1 MNLLGP
7 LGGCL
12 CSPVAE
18 EGPGAPAP
26 AASGPAEA
34 VAAEVHFAAALGA
47 WLGEAAVG
55 QTDRGPQDARG
66 GFWGG
71 LDHPKRPAGTFG
83 DPSPPVGSLF
93 RDKLLGQLVPQARAP
108 DSPPAGGGEPA
119 GAPDRAEG
127 AVHTEETRAPVPKAG
142 ARQGSAGSELPWVCP
157 EMCAAEALP
166 AQEGS
171 LGEDAPEV
179 GPGAVLPPRREDE
192 EPQAV
197 PWLRQHFGPDVSVAH
212 MATSAPGVAELEQPP
227 TTEGPER
234 GAPVPWAEDASPVNG
249 SGTRDERPAGLSV
262 KAVAGECSPGKDC
275 GPAPPDGEESRAA
288 AFLEPGP
295 FFPPGIPDRPAAGRP
310 TAPRKTEAPQ
320 AGAVPLRDRG
330 DELSSSQGVRVEPAQ
345 SLDVGEAGG
354 LPVPRT
360 GGEEAGLRADPEL
373 VRTALESVGLASPQ
387 ERLPRT
393 GAEARPAPD
402 VSTWLS
408 GKATPARG
416 PATVE
421 AVELQGGDREPSEP
435 RAEKR
440 PWVSEVGWPQG
451 AESPSPWSTPPRPDH
466 HGSAHPSPGEPA
478 EPAGRVATPESP
490 GPYALP
496 QRLRVEVPDVRGD
509 PVHVEVRARSE
520 RVWVRVEGGPEVVQV
535 LRGHAEGLQQ
545 ALGDH
550 GLSLMGLEVDTAGGR
565 RQEPDAPDPLTP
577 PPRPPRR
584 WEAVRPAEGAVDY
597 VV

>member
-12 CSPVAE
+12 CSAVAE
-18 EGPGAPAP
+18 EGRGAPAP

-47 WLGEAAVG
+47 WLGKAAVG
-55 QTDRGPQDARG
+55 QTDPGPIPLE
-66 GFWGG
+66 GFFQE
-71 LDHPKRPAGTFG
+71 A
-83 DPSPPVGSLF
+83 
-93 RDKLLGQLVPQARAP
+93 LLGQVVPQARAP
-108 DSPPAGGGEPA
+108 DFPPAGGGEPA
-119 GAPDRAEG
+119 GAPDRAGG

-142 ARQGSAGSELPWVCP
+142 ARQGLAGSALPWVCP
-157 EMCAAEALP
+157 EVCAAEVLP
-166 AQEGS
+166 AEEGS

-179 GPGAVLPPRREDE
+179 EPGAVLPPRREDE

-197 PWLRQHFGPDVSVAH
+197 PWLRQHFGPGVSVAH
-212 MATSAPGVAELEQPP
+212 TATSASGVAELEQLP
-227 TTEGPER
+227 TTEGSEP
-234 GAPVPWAEDASPVNG
+234 GAPVPRAEDAGPVKG
-249 SGTRDERPAGLSV
+249 SGAPDERPAGLSV
-262 KAVAGECSPGKDC
+262 KAVAGECSPGKDR
-275 GPAPPDGEESRAA
+275 GAAPPDGEESRAA
-288 AFLEPGP
+288 AFPEPGL
-295 FFPPGIPDRPAAGRP
+295 FFPPGIPENPAAGRP

-320 AGAVPLRDRG
+320 AGAVPLPDRG
-330 DELSSSQGVRVEPAQ
+330 DEPSSQGVRVEPAQ
-345 SLDVGEAGG
+345 SLNAGEAGG
-354 LPVPRT
+354 FFVLRT
-360 GGEEAGLRADPEL
+360 GEEEAGLRADPEP
-373 VRTALESVGLASPQ
+373 VRTALESVGLASPH

-402 VSTWLS
+402 VSAWLS

-416 PATVE
+416 PAKVE
-421 AVELQGGDREPSEP
+421 AVELQAGDREPSEP

-451 AESPSPWSTPPRPDH
+451 VESPSPLSTPSPRPDH
-466 HGSAHPSPGEPA
+466 HGTARPSSGDPA
-478 EPAGRVATPESP
+478 EPAGRVATPGST
-490 GPYALP
+490 GPYAPP

-520 RVWVRVEGGPEVVQV
+520 RVWVRVEGGPEVAQV
-535 LRGHAEGLQQ
+535 VRGHAEGLQQ
-545 ALGDH
+545 ALGSH

-565 RQEPDAPDPLTP
+565 RQEPDAPHPATP

-584 WEAVRPAEGAVDY
+584 WEAVRPPEGAVDY